1 MDDFEII
8 DNIKTES
15 LEEVSANINKISEII
30 TNNLSEKIDKISNEY
45 ILSKNDINNIKLIA
59 SKSNEKINN
68 LNTSYKDDVNTM
80 RAITAE
86 LNEQIIFICKRQNN
100 LEIQNTYIKQYFKY
114 SFCINI
120 AFTIGFSSFLYYIR
134 R

>member
-15 LEEVSANINKISEII
+15 IDIDKISEII

-59 SKSNEKINN
+59 SKSNDKINN
-68 LNTSYKDDVNTM
+68 LNTSYKDDINTM

-86 LNEQIIFICKRQNN
+86 LNEQIIYICKRQNN
-100 LEIQNTYIKQYFKY
+100 LEIQNKYIKQYFKY

-120 AFTIGFSSFLYYIR
+120 AFTISFSWFLYYIKK
-134 R
+134 

>member
-15 LEEVSANINKISEII
+15 DIDKISEII
-30 TNNLSEKIDKISNEY
+30 TNNLSEKINKISNEY

-68 LNTSYKDDVNTM
+68 LNTSYKDDINTM
-80 RAITAE
+80 KAITAE
-86 LNEQIIFICKRQNN
+86 LNNQIIYICKRQNN
-100 LEIQNTYIKQYFKY
+100 LEIQNTYIKQKFFY

-134 R
+134 K

>member
-15 LEEVSANINKISEII
+15 IDIDKISEII

-59 SKSNEKINN
+59 SKSNDKINN
-68 LNTSYKDDVNTM
+68 LNTSYKDDINTM
-80 RAITAE
+80 KAITAE

-100 LEIQNTYIKQYFKY
+100 LEIQNTYIKQYLKY
-114 SFCINI
+114 SLSINI

>member
-15 LEEVSANINKISEII
+15 IDIDKISEII

-59 SKSNEKINN
+59 SKSNDKINN
-68 LNTSYKDDVNTM
+68 LNTSYKDDINTM
-80 RAITAE
+80 KAITAE
-86 LNEQIIFICKRQNN
+86 LNEQIIYICKRQNN
-100 LEIQNTYIKQYFKY
+100 LEIQNKYIKQYFKY

-120 AFTIGFSSFLYYIR
+120 AFTISFSWFLYYIKK
-134 R
+134 

>member
-15 LEEVSANINKISEII
+15 LSADIDKISEII

-59 SKSNEKINN
+59 SKSNDKINN
-68 LNTSYKDDVNTM
+68 LNTSYKDDINTM
-80 RAITAE
+80 KAITAE
-86 LNEQIIFICKRQNN
+86 LNDQIIYIYKRQNN
-100 LEIQNTYIKQYFKY
+100 LEIQNKYIKQYFKY
-114 SFCINI
+114 SLSINI
-120 AFTIGFSSFLYYIR
+120 AFTISFSWFLYYIKK
-134 R
+134 

>member
-15 LEEVSANINKISEII
+15 LKEVSANIDKISEII

-68 LNTSYKDDVNTM
+68 LNTSYKDDVNTIK
-80 RAITAE
+80 AITAE
-86 LNEQIIFICKRQNN
+86 LNNQIIYICKRQNN
-100 LEIQNTYIKQYFKY
+100 LEIQNTYIKQKFFY

-120 AFTIGFSSFLYYIR
+120 GFTKSFSWFLYYINK
-134 R
+134 

>member
-8 DNIKTES
+8 DNIKTE
-15 LEEVSANINKISEII
+15 LVDIDKISEII

-68 LNTSYKDDVNTM
+68 LNTSYKDDINTM
-80 RAITAE
+80 KAITAE
-86 LNEQIIFICKRQNN
+86 LNEQIIYICKRQNN
-100 LEIQNTYIKQYFKY
+100 LEIQNTYIKQYLKY
-114 SFCINI
+114 SLSINI
-120 AFTIGFSSFLYYIR
+120 GFTIGFSSFLYYISK
-134 R
+134 